1 MTYKHTNIQTYKHAS
16 IQTLWLLE
24 SLDLLD
30 RETKNTY
37 SRSANPFNLFFTK
50 NPLNLFPQVCW
61 DFLIVKDLM
70 VKSLTPGEWVWYTA
84 ALLVDRKRTT
94 VSAGFCRHLIHTG
107 EMKKRIHQVH
117 LKRTHLWGTLK
128 WEFHLQDTQFAML
141 EQLANEKTNQ
151 H

>member
-1 MTYKHTNIQTYKHAS
+1 MFLAHLHLKRTRKSFSIIDAKDWVMIQCSS
-16 IQTLWLLE
+16 II
-24 SLDLLD
+24 
-30 RETKNTY
+30 KNTY